1 MIDKIFVTKAAA
13 EYEYSRE
20 ICKRA
25 GLKPELIRNDTAY
38 REEVERFLPDPVGQ
52 GKRHL
57 LLDVFRGGF
66 FRKCPGTKGKVCC
79 NYYVIDQTT
88 NCPFDCSYCFLQSYL
103 NLRAIRF
110 AVNVEDLFRELE
122 DVFRKHRF
130 IRLGTGELADSL
142 ALEPLTGFGS
152 KLMKFAIEFPGVV
165 LELKTKSANVENLPD
180 VHGKPGRGVIG
191 WTMEPAHVVSLEERG
206 TASLAERLE
215 ASVRAAEM
223 GYGIAFHLDPVVFF
237 PGFEEAYLDLVDQMF
252 SCHKKLDWMSLA
264 GFRYE
269 PSLKGFVE
277 TRFPDSELL
286 DGEFLRCSDGKYR
299 YLFPERIHFFKRLV
313 EKVKKL
319 SPKTPVYF
327 CMEDSRTWDLVMG
340 KKALA
345 DPVLEPIF
353 SKGGGDEKQ
362 GM

>member
-1 MIDKIFVTKAAA
+1 MIDRIFVTEAAMP
-13 EYEYSRE
+13 YPYVGE
-20 ICKRA
+20 ICERA
-25 GLKPELIRNDTAY
+25 GLKPEIVRDDTAY
-38 REEVERFLPDPVGQ
+38 RNNVERFLPDPVGQ

-57 LLDVFRGGF
+57 LLDVFKGEF

-110 AVNVEDLFRELE
+110 AVNVEDLFLELE
-122 DVFRKHRF
+122 TVFKRHRF

-142 ALEPLTGFGS
+142 ALECLTGFGR
-152 KLMKFAIEFPGVV
+152 KLMEFAVAFPGVV
-165 LELKTKSANVENLPD
+165 LELKTKSANVHDLPEIS
-180 VHGKPGRGVIG
+180 GKPGRGVIG
-191 WTMEPAHVVSLEERG
+191 WTMEPAHVVAREERG
-206 TASLAERLE
+206 TATLEERLA
-215 ASVRAAEM
+215 ASVYAAEK

-237 PGFEEAYLDLVDQMF
+237 PGFEDAYLDLVDQMF
-252 SCHKKLDWMSLA
+252 SRHETLDWMSLA

-269 PSLKGFVE
+269 PALKGFVE
-277 TRFPDSELL
+277 DRFPDSELL

-299 YLFPERIHFFKRLV
+299 YLFPERIRFFRRLV

-319 SPKTPVYF
+319 SPKTPLYF
-327 CMEDSRTWDLVMG
+327 CMEDVRTWDLVMG

-345 DPVLEPIF
+345 DPVLAPIF
-353 SKGGGDEKQ
+353 SREGDDEKQ